1 MNYIETII
9 IIRSK
14 NIWGHD
20 PSNIYVWRPR
30 GRQNG
35 EEVHLEIVNEIFQ
48 KLMKYV
54 NLHMRI

>member
-1 MNYIETII
+1 MNYIKTII

-14 NIWGHD
+14 NTWGHSQ
-20 PSNIYVWRPR
+20 SNMYEWRSR
-30 GRQNG
+30 KRQNG
-35 EEVHLEIVNEIFQ
+35 EEIYLEIVNENFQ